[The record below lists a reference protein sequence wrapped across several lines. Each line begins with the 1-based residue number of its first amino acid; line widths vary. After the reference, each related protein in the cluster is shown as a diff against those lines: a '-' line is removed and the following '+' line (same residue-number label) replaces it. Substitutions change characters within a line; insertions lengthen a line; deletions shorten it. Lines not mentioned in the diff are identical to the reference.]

1 MNELNA
7 RARVCKSRDLMNC
20 RLVFRERTPYMDNT
34 GQITACVE
42 HACNEVTGLL
52 AEGITD
58 ASRRSKQARM
68 TD

>member
-1 MNELNA
+1 
-7 RARVCKSRDLMNC
+7 
-20 RLVFRERTPYMDNT
+20 MDNM

-58 ASRRSKQARM
+58 ASRRGKQARM
-68 TD
+68 ND